1 MINVQIPD
9 PYNLPDAVLTA
20 QGALSSSQMPTID
33 NIAWLV
39 GQLGVGIRQEI
50 NTGRMVLSMAGV
62 VDTPA
67 NQSALRGLV
76 LDMALRMR
84 IKAEAAVLDRLEI
97 IAQQNPFHPMEE
109 WLGGLAW
116 DGRDYISELVDTVVS
131 PNALWPVYL
140 RKWLI
145 QTCEAVC
152 GWRDTHERSI
162 PYVLTFTGAQGAGKT
177 SWFKKLGGGQ
187 GWMMSEAELH
197 LNSASSK
204 DHQIAVLAKP
214 MAELSE
220 LDGIFRKSDVSNM
233 KSFISRGVDSIRSP
247 YARAALVK
255 PRMTA
260 FCASVNEC
268 EFLNDPTGSRRFWP
282 VEVES
287 VNYRHNVSVEG
298 VWAQAYELWCIGE
311 DFHLTAGEDAM
322 RVEDADTFAQVSSI
336 EETVVSYLSAHADY
350 PEEKRRA
357 MNRTEVLDMLY
368 GKKNHS
374 PKDCAE
380 AGRALEKVLGKH
392 RKVNGKQRVWVL
404 PYNGSARDISSWPEA
419 RGSLRLAVNNGKAL

>member
-1 MINVQIPD
+1 MISVQIPD

-20 QGALSSSQMPTID
+20 KGALASSQMPTVD

-39 GQLGVGIRQEI
+39 GQLGVDVKQEI
-50 NTGRMVLSMAGV
+50 NTGRTVLSMAGV
-62 VDTPA
+62 ADTPA

-84 IKAEAAVLDRLEI
+84 IKAESAVLDRLEI
-97 IAQQNPFHPMEE
+97 IAQQNPYHPMEV
-109 WLGGLAW
+109 WLGDLVW
-116 DGRDYISELVDTVVS
+116 DGADHIGALIDTVKS

-177 SWFKKLGGGQ
+177 SWFKKLGGSM

-220 LDGIFRKSDVSNM
+220 LDGIFRKSDISNM

-247 YARAALVK
+247 YARTALVK

-287 VNYRHNVSVEG
+287 VDYRHSVSFEG
-298 VWAQAYELWCIGE
+298 VWAQAYELWCAGE
-311 DFHLTAGEDAM
+311 DFHLTA
-322 RVEDADTFAQVSSI
+322 VEDAIRVNDATTFVQVSSI
-336 EETVVSYLSAHADY
+336 EEKVVDYLDAHKHY
-350 PEEKRRA
+350 PKEKWRV
-357 MNRTEVLDMLY
+357 MNRSAVLDLLF
-368 GKKNHS
+368 GGRNHS

-392 RKVNGKQRVWVL
+392 RTLDGKQRSWKV
-404 PYNGSARDISSWPEA
+404 PYNISARDISSWPEA
-419 RGSLRLAVNNGKAL
+419 KSSLKLAIDNSKP